1 MQAFVDIYFDY
12 PCKYSLQGRWSLPLW
27 SCEVKVPIGKGISS
41 GACGDLC
48 QQIIAVGIGHGG
60 TGAVEKQVTLE
71 DPSKVLFVA
80 NLHLDHAPCVE
91 QAALLPSLTRSKKS
105 NNYLTSPLYQTV
117 LDKSN

>member
-1 MQAFVDIYFDY
+1 MIICVSIA
-12 PCKYSLQGRWSLPLW
+12 CKGGGADLYGAA
-27 SCEVKVPIGKGISS
+27 EAKVPIGKVVGSRT
-41 GACGDLC
+41 CGDLC
-48 QQIIAVGIGHGG
+48 QQIVGVGIGRGG

-91 QAALLPSLTRSKKS
+91 QAALLPSLIRSKKF